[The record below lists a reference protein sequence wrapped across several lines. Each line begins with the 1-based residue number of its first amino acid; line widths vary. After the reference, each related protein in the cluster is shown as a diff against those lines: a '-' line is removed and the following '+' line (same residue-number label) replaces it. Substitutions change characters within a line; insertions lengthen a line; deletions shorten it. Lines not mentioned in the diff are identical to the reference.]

1 MSALNESAASG
12 GKPAAVEV
20 KDLGFSYGTRR
31 VLSGINFRI
40 EQGEF
45 VSLLGPNG
53 SGKTTLFNIL
63 SGILQSREGS
73 VHIFEKDI
81 KRYSSRERANYIG
94 IVPQETVSNFN
105 FSNMEVVLMGRHSR
119 SRHLVNETDEDY
131 EKAREA
137 MRLTHTDHLAERG
150 FLEISGG
157 ERQRVVIAQV
167 LCQETDIL
175 LLDEPTSNLDINF
188 QLDIMQLVSRLRTER
203 KLTVFGIFHD
213 INLALQFTHRVML
226 LKDGELVKDDT
237 PERVVDSE
245 TIQDVF
251 HAHVAVEKNPFTNK
265 LFVVP
270 QSPANPDFFG
280 GEGEPKRIH
289 VIAGGGSGSYL
300 FNILS
305 REGHQVT
312 TCILSSID
320 TDARIAA
327 KLGIPMVQAE
337 PFVDISEETRIRNR
351 LYIKEADAVVISRVL
366 FGSGNME
373 NLAALEDALK
383 EKKPVYFIDGD
394 NFRDRDFTGG
404 AVTVLYDKLKAAG
417 ARSVENEEELAILLR

>member
-1 MSALNESAASG
+1 MSATSDNYGASNI
-12 GKPAAVEV
+12 PAAIDV
-20 KDLGFSYGTRR
+20 KNLSFSYGARS
-31 VLSGINFRI
+31 VLSDMSFGIRR
-40 EQGEF
+40 GEF

-53 SGKTTLFNIL
+53 SGKSTLFNIL
-63 SGILQSREGS
+63 SGILQSKEGS
-73 VHIFEKDI
+73 VSIFGKDL
-81 KRYSSRERANYIG
+81 KKYTTRERASFIG

-119 SRHLVNETDEDY
+119 SRHLVNETEEDY
-131 EKAREA
+131 DKAREA
-137 MRLTHTDHLAERG
+137 MRLTHTEHLAERG

-167 LCQETDIL
+167 LCQETEIL

-188 QLDIMQLVSRLRTER
+188 QLDIMQLVSRLRAER
-203 KLTVFGIFHD
+203 QLTVFGIFHD
-213 INLALQFTHRVML
+213 INLALQFTHRIML
-226 LKDGELVKDDT
+226 LKDGELVKDDV
-237 PERVVDSE
+237 PEAVVDSE
-245 TIQDVF
+245 TIQEVF

-280 GEGEPKRIH
+280 SEGEPKRIH

-305 REGHQVT
+305 REGHEVT

-327 KLGIPMVQAE
+327 KLGIPMVQGE
-337 PFVDISEETRIRNR
+337 PFVDISEENRVRNR
-351 LYIKEADAVVISRVL
+351 LYIKEADAVVVSRVL
-366 FGSGNME
+366 FGKGNME
-373 NLAALEDALK
+373 NLSALEDALS
-383 EKKPVYFIDGD
+383 EQKPVYFIDGN
-394 NFRDRDFTGG
+394 NFRARDFTGG
-404 AVTVLYDKLKAAG
+404 EVTALYDKLKEAG